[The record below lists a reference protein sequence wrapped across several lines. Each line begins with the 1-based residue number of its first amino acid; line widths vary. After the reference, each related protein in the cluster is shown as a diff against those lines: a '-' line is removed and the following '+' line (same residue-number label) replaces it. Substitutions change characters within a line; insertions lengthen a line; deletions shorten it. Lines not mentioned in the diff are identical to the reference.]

1 MNRLVVGCMTGTS
14 IDGIDAAL
22 VRISGRGLSM
32 KVKLLHH
39 AHRSLG
45 RCGTPLRALANG
57 SPLRAAEIT
66 RAARDLA
73 DRHVDAISKVIQ
85 GRRIQLICVHGQT
98 VFHAPPLS
106 WQLINPAPIAAAFGV
121 PVVHDL
127 RSADIA
133 AGGQGAPLTPLADFM
148 MFRAP
153 KPRAI
158 VNLGGFCNITVLP
171 ASHKNPEDIRGMD
184 VCVCNLLLDRIASEL
199 LHVPFDRGGKIA
211 ARGSVHDECRKALSR
226 FLSKQSRSGRSLGSG
241 DECSEWIS
249 AFCRR
254 VKPEDMLATATD
266 VLGELIAKSCVDV
279 RDIIVAGGGAKNRS
293 VVRAIQRH
301 AERSMVRTADE
312 IGVSVEAREAACFAI
327 LGALAQDGV
336 PISLQHVTGVKK
348 APRSGSFMVAP

>member
-45 RCGTPLRALANG
+45 RCGTPLRALAND

-254 VKPEDMLATATD
+254 VKPEDMLATATHHR
-266 VLGELIAKSCVDV
+266 C
-279 RDIIVAGGGAKNRS
+279 GGGAKNRS